1 MQVFYLKHFEEDTD
15 FDDLDNE
22 VPSDFIEKLNR
33 GGLRVPTLNL
43 VYLVHSPIELYDKII
58 ESRKSC
64 TKYFRLLLSFIY
76 TPYSRNVNICKR
88 LTNIIFKAEVL
99 HKSDK
104 ENQLGCLRRKENL
117 NTILINFLHSHL
129 ICVIC
134 VNKIMNR

>member
-1 MQVFYLKHFEEDTD
+1 M
-15 FDDLDNE
+15 
-22 VPSDFIEKLNR
+22 
-33 GGLRVPTLNL
+33 
-43 VYLVHSPIELYDKII
+43 I

-64 TKYFRLLLSFIY
+64 TKYFRLLLSFID

-117 NTILINFLHSHL
+117 IKVALSLFFSSLISHVHKDL
-129 ICVIC
+129 SSDQ
-134 VNKIMNR
+134 KIFFP